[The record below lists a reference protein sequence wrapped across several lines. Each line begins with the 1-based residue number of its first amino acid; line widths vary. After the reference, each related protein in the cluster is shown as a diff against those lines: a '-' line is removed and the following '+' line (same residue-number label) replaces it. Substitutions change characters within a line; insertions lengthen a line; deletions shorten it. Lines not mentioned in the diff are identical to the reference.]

1 MVIAVGVGAGAAAIC
16 TIGAAVLCFF
26 TETFNP
32 SVSMLTSA
40 NGDLAI

>member
-1 MVIAVGVGAGAAAIC
+1 V
-16 TIGAAVLCFF
+16 CFL

-40 NGDLAI
+40 KGDLAI